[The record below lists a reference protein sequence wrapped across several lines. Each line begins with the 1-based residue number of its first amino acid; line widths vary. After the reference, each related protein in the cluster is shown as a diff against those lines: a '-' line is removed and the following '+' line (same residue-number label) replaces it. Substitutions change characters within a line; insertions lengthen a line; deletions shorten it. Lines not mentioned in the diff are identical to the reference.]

1 MSSSFAGWQRVHQ
14 ITGGVIR
21 PGGLDLT
28 ERALACCSL
37 PPGARVLD
45 VGCGAGA
52 TVEYLGRHG
61 LVAAGVDASAQFF
74 RSGRQRNGGLSL
86 AQATGERLPLTGGIM
101 DAVLAECSLSVM
113 EHSDQT
119 LAEFF
124 RVLKPGGK
132 LVISDLYLRRV
143 EGARDLRRLPLTG
156 CLAGA
161 WSREELA
168 AQLDARGFRTLLW
181 EDHSV
186 ALRQLAAQLIMAG
199 SSVERFWCEVSCAG
213 VRPDPQELKQAIS
226 AAKPGYFLLI
236 AEC

>member
-1 MSSSFAGWQRVHQ
+1 MSPSLDGWRRVHHL
-14 ITGGVIR
+14 TGGVIR

-28 ERALACCSL
+28 ERALAFCSL
-37 PPGARVLD
+37 QSGARVLD

-52 TVEYLGRHG
+52 TVKYLSCHG
-61 LVAAGVDASAQFF
+61 LSAAGVDASAQFF
-74 RSGRQRNGGLSL
+74 RSDLQRNSEPLL
-86 AQATGERLPLTGGIM
+86 VQAMGERLPLSSGIM
-101 DAVLAECSLSVM
+101 DAVLAECSLSVVG
-113 EHSDQT
+113 HADQA

-132 LVISDLYLRRV
+132 LVISDLYLRRA
-143 EGARDLRRLPLTG
+143 EGAFSLRRLPLTG

-161 WSREELA
+161 RSQEELA
-168 AQLDARGFRTLLW
+168 AQLDARGFRILLW

-199 SSVERFWCEVSCAG
+199 SAVEQFWCEVSCAG
-213 VRPDPQELKQAIS
+213 VRPDPEELKRAIS
-226 AAKPGYFLLI
+226 AAKPGYFLLV

>member
-1 MSSSFAGWQRVHQ
+1 MSLSFDGWRRVYQ
-14 ITGGVIR
+14 LTGGVIR
-21 PGGLDLT
+21 PGGLALT
-28 ERALACCSL
+28 DRALACCSL
-37 PPGARVLD
+37 QSGARVLD

-52 TVEYLGRHG
+52 TVEYLGRQG
-61 LVAAGVDASAQFF
+61 LVVAGVDASAQFF
-74 RSGRQRNGGLSL
+74 RSGCQRNGELL
-86 AQATGERLPLTGGIM
+86 LTQARGERLPLSGGIM

-113 EHSDQT
+113 EQVDQA

-132 LVISDLYLRRV
+132 LVISDLYFRRA
-143 EGARDLRRLPLTG
+143 EGAFDLRRLPLTG

-161 WSREELA
+161 RSREELA
-168 AQLDARGFRTLLW
+168 AHLDARGFRTLLW

-199 SSVERFWCEVSCAG
+199 SSVERFWCETSCAG
-213 VRPDPQELKQAIS
+213 VRLDPQELNRAIS